1 MGKYILKRLGMM
13 IFVVLGISFIIFSFL
28 ELTPGD
34 AAEIMAGQNATP
46 EKVAQLREEF
56 GLNKPFYARYF
67 NFIFGAVQG
76 NFGLSY
82 RSRLPVF
89 TEILEQFPSTLLLA
103 FMAMTVATII
113 GLPVGVISAVKQY
126 SFLDR
131 TSMIFAMLFAAIP
144 SFLLGLVLQLIF
156 AVKLRLLPP
165 MGVNNWYNYIL
176 PAMTLSTFTLATLI
190 RMTRSTML
198 EAIRQDYVRTARA
211 KGVAESRIV
220 MKHVLRNAMLPI
232 ITVIG
237 ADFGYL
243 LGGAVIVESVFAM
256 PGIGSLLITSVRAKD
271 TPMVLAIV
279 MFITLSYS
287 IVNLLVDLSYSV
299 IDPRVRTQYAKR

>member
-13 IFVVLGISFIIFSFL
+13 IFVILGISFIIFSFL

-46 EKVAQLREEF
+46 EKVAQLREDF
-56 GLNKPFYARYF
+56 GLNEPFFARYF
-67 NFIFGAVQG
+67 NFIFGAIQG
-76 NFGLSY
+76 DFGLSY
-82 RSRLPVF
+82 RSRMPVF
-89 TEILEQFPSTLLLA
+89 NEILEQFPSTLLLA
-103 FMAMTVATII
+103 TMAMLVATLI
-113 GLPVGVISAVKQY
+113 GLPIGVISAVKQY
-126 SFLDR
+126 SLLDR
-131 TSMIFAMLFAAIP
+131 TSMILAMLFAAIP

-156 AVKLRLLPP
+156 AVKLKWLPS
-165 MGVNNWYNYIL
+165 MGITNWYNYIL
-176 PAMTLSTFTLATLI
+176 PAVTLSTFTLATLI

-211 KGVAESRIV
+211 KGVAESSIV

-243 LGGAVIVESVFAM
+243 LGGAVVVESVFAM

-279 MFITLSYS
+279 MFITLAYS
-287 IVNLLVDLSYSV
+287 IVNLVVDLSYSV
-299 IDPRVRTQYAKR
+299 IDPRIRTQYAKR

>member
-13 IFVVLGISFIIFSFL
+13 VFVVLGISFIIFAFL

-56 GLNKPFYARYF
+56 GLNKPFFVRYF
-67 NFIFGAVQG
+67 NYIFGAVQG
-76 NFGLSY
+76 DFGLSY

-89 TEILEQFPSTLLLA
+89 VEILEQFPSTLLLA
-103 FMAMTVATII
+103 TMAMLVATII
-113 GLPVGVISAVKQY
+113 GIPIGVISAVKQY

-156 AVKLRLLPP
+156 AVKLKLLPS
-165 MGVNNWYNYIL
+165 MGISHWYSYIL
-176 PAMTLSTFTLATLI
+176 PAVTLSTFTLATLI

-211 KGVAESRIV
+211 KGVAEPNIV
-220 MKHVLRNAMLPI
+220 MRRLSAQTSAI
-232 ITVIG
+232 FWAG
-237 ADFGYL
+237 L
-243 LGGAVIVESVFAM
+243 LWLSRFLLCRESVRCWLH
-256 PGIGSLLITSVRAKD
+256 PSVLKIL
-271 TPMVLAIV
+271 PW
-279 MFITLSYS
+279 F
-287 IVNLLVDLSYSV
+287 
-299 IDPRVRTQYAKR
+299 